1 MAFSAEGARSGEV
14 LLRRSRLYRIEHGSI
29 APHLD
34 GAALPAIARGSSGE
48 VRASDGGVN
57 MHCAGL
63 PQTESRPRR
72 AVAHA
77 KSVARRE
84 FPLVV
89 RQEMAR
95 LGWHVWGYVATF
107 NSPGLVGVRGED
119 LSMIFG
125 KFFSAIR
132 AQFNKLANFFWEADP
147 IAQMQYEYDSAVEQ
161 LKEGRLGL
169 EQYRALVERV
179 SRQVKDGE
187 NQVAKLTAQAKA
199 YLKAGDRETAGS
211 IALQLTKARAQLDE
225 NRQQLVLHETAYGN
239 NLKKIQHANKKLVE
253 VKDKIQKYD
262 ADLKMSSAEAEVAQ
276 LSQSLN
282 FDVTTD
288 FGQLEDV
295 IQRKIDANRGKVR
308 VAADLSAEGLG
319 RIEAEERMEQSMAD
333 DALKDLEVELGMRA
347 PETTPVAAQT
357 KDLGP
362 AEEAVERRQSE
373 KQTEKA

>member
-1 MAFSAEGARSGEV
+1 
-14 LLRRSRLYRIEHGSI
+14 
-29 APHLD
+29 
-34 GAALPAIARGSSGE
+34 
-48 VRASDGGVN
+48 
-57 MHCAGL
+57 
-63 PQTESRPRR
+63 
-72 AVAHA
+72 
-77 KSVARRE
+77 
-84 FPLVV
+84 
-89 RQEMAR
+89 
-95 LGWHVWGYVATF
+95 
-107 NSPGLVGVRGED
+107 
-119 LSMIFG
+119 MIFG
-125 KFFSAIR
+125 KFFGAIR

-161 LKEGRLGL
+161 LKEGRVGL
-169 EQYRALVERV
+169 EQYRGLVERV
-179 SRQVKDGE
+179 NRQVKEGE
-187 NQVAKLTAQAKA
+187 SQVAKLTAQAKA

-211 IALQLTKARAQLDE
+211 FALQLTKAKGALEE
-225 NRQQLVLHETAYGN
+225 NRQQLAMHEQAYGN
-239 NLKKIQHANKKLVE
+239 NLKKIQFANKKLVD
-253 VKDKIQKYD
+253 VKNKIQKYD
-262 ADLKMSSAEAEVAQ
+262 ADLKMSSAEAEVAK

-319 RIEAEERMEQSMAD
+319 RIDAEERMEKSMAD

-347 PETTPVAAQT
+347 PETTPVAAQA